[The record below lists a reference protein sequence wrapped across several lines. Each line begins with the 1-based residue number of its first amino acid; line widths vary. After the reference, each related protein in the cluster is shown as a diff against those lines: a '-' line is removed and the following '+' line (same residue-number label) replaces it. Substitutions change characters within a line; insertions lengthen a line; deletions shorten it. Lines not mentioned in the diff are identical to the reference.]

1 MGASIKDVMMVGS
14 KDKRIAELFGA
25 RIKNGWIVGNKD
37 IGCFDGWEQNIGT
50 LDGWEQG

>member
-37 IGCFDGWEQNIGT
+37 IGCFDGWKQNIG
-50 LDGWEQG
+50 